1 MVLMVTTPLVVDH
14 SNLRNGEGEP
24 TTTTTHHCVKVQN
37 DLFSG
42 IEQSGNCGFHET
54 MALLAISL

>member
-1 MVLMVTTPLVVDH
+1 MVTPFTADR
-14 SNLRNGEGEP
+14 SNLLNGEGGP
-24 TTTTTHHCVKVQN
+24 TTTTTHYCVKVQN

-54 MALLAISL
+54 VALLAISL